1 MKKIFKKFFAIIL
14 VILTCASSILT
25 TYASIN
31 TSVIEGLKQVVE
43 QGGENDTN
51 TVGEKDGV
59 KVSKT
64 ITETEF
70 ENYFDIKLTVETNEM
85 LAQPDLSVVLVMD
98 VSNTKTYAFGDKT
111 RLLAAQEA
119 GKNFLDKFA
128 ANSIGVNA
136 TRKIGFVAFNT
147 NAHNIFGLTPIADN
161 NSRDNLKNKMVSET
175 NEIVNTDG
183 YADSHDR
190 FTNIEAGLKMARD
203 MLNGS
208 SAKNKY
214 IIFLSD
220 GFPTTYIKSDYTGYD
235 TYDPSGTRFKDRV
248 TDPNRPCS
256 YGVSY
261 SDEAA
266 IRARKMASDIKSG
279 GNVKIYSVG
288 IDIGGT
294 NTVFGVVDARGTILY
309 SGSIKTG
316 KYTDIEEY
324 VAELGQG
331 LLSVIDQAGG
341 PDKIKGVGVGAPNGN
356 FFNGCIEFAPNLP
369 WHS

>member
-98 VSNTKTYAFGDKT
+98 VSNTMTYAFGDKT
-111 RLLAAQEA
+111 RLQAAQEA
-119 GKNFLDKFA
+119 GNNFLDKFA

-136 TRKIGFVAFNT
+136 TRKIGFVAFNS
-147 NAHNIFGLTPIADN
+147 NAHPIFGLTPIADN
-161 NSRDNLKNKMVSET
+161 DARDSLKKKMVDET
-175 NEIVNTDG
+175 NNIVNAAG
-183 YADSHDR
+183 YAGSHDR

-203 MLNGS
+203 M
-208 SAKNKY
+208 
-214 IIFLSD
+214 FL
-220 GFPTTYIKSDYTGYD
+220 
-235 TYDPSGTRFKDRV
+235 PS
-248 TDPNRPCS
+248 
-256 YGVSY
+256 
-261 SDEAA
+261 
-266 IRARKMASDIKSG
+266 
-279 GNVKIYSVG
+279 
-288 IDIGGT
+288 
-294 NTVFGVVDARGTILY
+294 
-309 SGSIKTG
+309 
-316 KYTDIEEY
+316 
-324 VAELGQG
+324 
-331 LLSVIDQAGG
+331 LSQLQ
-341 PDKIKGVGVGAPNGN
+341 
-356 FFNGCIEFAPNLP
+356 C
-369 WHS
+369 